1 MRWDDA
7 SVEGRLFLGTSGF
20 AYEEWRHGVFYPE
33 GVTASR
39 MLRHYSSVFG
49 SVEINYTFRKWPSEK
64 VLDAWREQT
73 PDGFRFAVKANQRIT
88 HTRRLAGAGADLRE
102 FAMQARRLGDR
113 LGPVLVQLPPNL
125 LYDAELLRAF
135 ADDLPDGILT
145 AMEFRHES
153 WAEARPVLD
162 QRGIA
167 LCVADTDEAPATEE
181 QLSWEPFGYLRLRRA
196 DYGDDELAVWAR
208 RIGATLQKGRDV
220 HCYFKH
226 EDSAAGPRMAMRLR
240 ELLDQPSEDVLSR

>member
-64 VLDAWREQT
+64 VVDAWREQT

-88 HTRRLAGAGADLRE
+88 HTRRLANAGPDLRE
-102 FAMQARRLGDR
+102 FATQARRLGDR

-125 LYDAELLRAF
+125 LYDETLLRGF
-135 ADDLPDGILT
+135 ADDLPDGIIT

-153 WAEARPVLD
+153 WVDARPLLAE
-162 QRGIA
+162 RGIA
-167 LCVADTDEAPATEE
+167 LCVADTDEAPAVEE

-208 RIGATLQKGRDV
+208 RIAGATAAGRDV

-240 ELLDQPSEDVLSR
+240 ELMDHADVN

>member
-1 MRWDDA
+1 MPRSATASENPRSSGEDAGDPAPWPSTSIARAPSGTIVRGCGSSGMRWDDA

-64 VLDAWREQT
+64 VVDAWREQT

-88 HTRRLAGAGADLRE
+88 HTRRLANAGPDLRE
-102 FAMQARRLGDR
+102 FATQARRLGDR

-125 LYDAELLRAF
+125 PYDETLLRGF
-135 ADDLPDGILT
+135 ADDLPDGI
-145 AMEFRHES
+145 
-153 WAEARPVLD
+153 
-162 QRGIA
+162 
-167 LCVADTDEAPATEE
+167 
-181 QLSWEPFGYLRLRRA
+181 
-196 DYGDDELAVWAR
+196 
-208 RIGATLQKGRDV
+208 
-220 HCYFKH
+220 
-226 EDSAAGPRMAMRLR
+226 
-240 ELLDQPSEDVLSR
+240 